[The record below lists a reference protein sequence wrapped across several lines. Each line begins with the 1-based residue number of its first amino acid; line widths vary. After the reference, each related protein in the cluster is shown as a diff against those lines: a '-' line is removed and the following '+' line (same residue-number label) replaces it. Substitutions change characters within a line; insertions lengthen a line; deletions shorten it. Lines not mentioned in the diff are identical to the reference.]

1 MLTDTGAL
9 FQKLLV
15 ALSIDD
21 VGDLSFS
28 SVWSRLL
35 EFERNGRSYLPC
47 TIMHSD
53 HYNTVQK
60 LAAMLLHEV
69 GSRTMQQFNF
79 PVD

>member
-9 FQKLLV
+9 VQKLLE
-15 ALSIDD
+15 ALSIDG
-21 VGDLSFS
+21 VGDLCFS
-28 SVWSRLL
+28 SAWSRLL
-35 EFERNGRSYLPC
+35 EFERNERSYVPG

-69 GSRTMQQFNF
+69 GSRIMQR
-79 PVD
+79 